1 MTTSIYQQ
9 NENKRALLEEKMQ
22 KYIDLQ
28 YQIDAAVDAQKV
40 ILEDAFE
47 DQGGSEFMKKGD
59 FSGQF
64 KTSIGEL
71 LDNKATKAIEKA
83 EEAVDVA
90 NLVRDKLNF

>member
-9 NENKRALLEEKMQ
+9 NENKRELLEAQMQ
-22 KYIDLQ
+22 KYINLQ
-28 YQIDAAVDAQKV
+28 YQIDAAMDAQRT

-47 DQGGSEFMKKGD
+47 EQGGADFMKKGE
-59 FSGQF
+59 FTSQF

-71 LDNKATKAIEKA
+71 LDGKATKAIEKA

-90 NLVRDKLNF
+90 NLVRDKLDF